1 MNQIAA
7 KSRCAKC
14 HIPAFVAIA
23 AEMLYLR
30 GKGVSIAWMRR
41 RSRKTAMA
49 TPEENSKLVLAMY
62 KHFHKKPDQVLFARD
77 FQSYVVEKSLD
88 VEDMKS
94 GLAYGYEQKW
104 FEDGPNGTIRL
115 TQAGFD
121 LLPPA

>member
-1 MNQIAA
+1 
-7 KSRCAKC
+7 
-14 HIPAFVAIA
+14 
-23 AEMLYLR
+23 MLYLP
-30 GKGVSIAWMRR
+30 GKASASEEMRL
-41 RSRKTAMA
+41 SRMTAVA
-49 TPEENSKLVLAMY
+49 TPEENAQFVLAMY

-94 GLAYGYEQKW
+94 GLAFGYEQKW

-121 LLPPA
+121 RLPPAA